1 MKREKK
7 RTQSLPA
14 VKKIEM
20 DSDKDEKL
28 TRMEEQIK
36 SLLEDGQNAL
46 LNPIAL

>member
-7 RTQSLPA
+7 RTQSLPPP
-14 VKKIEM
+14 KKVEI

-28 TRMEEQIK
+28 SRMEEQIQ
-36 SLLEDGQNAL
+36 SLLKEGQNAL

>member
-7 RTQSLPA
+7 RTQSLP
-14 VKKIEM
+14 KIEI

-28 TRMEEQIK
+28 SRMEEQIQ
-36 SLLEDGQNAL
+36 SLLEEGQNAL